1 MEAAKIFSYL
11 TNFVIPA
18 QAGIQASWHSRM
30 LINLKSAS
38 MQATWIPAYAPQGH
52 SDLLSAKALAKSYAG
67 MTGVLNG

>member
-18 QAGIQASWHSRM
+18 QAGIQTSWHSRI
-30 LINLKSAS
+30 LVYLKSAS
-38 MQATWIPAYAPQGH
+38 IHATWIPAYAPQGY

-67 MTGVLNG
+67 ITGVLNG